1 MSPANRGIALAV
13 AALMLPAASFA
24 QAQRKGQETTQQ
36 GSGTRGQ
43 ATAAPGPGIEAGT
56 GNAMAGGR
64 TDFGPAGVTGIDA
77 VAGLSHDR
85 ALAKANDQ
93 ARGENGKGSFLRP
106 ADTAPDMDLSPQ
118 AIGSGAEEGAFP
130 TGGKDYFDSHSD
142 REGKASGIASGS
154 NQEGGAASQGSA
166 GKGAERK

>member
-1 MSPANRGIALAV
+1 MSHRGIAVAV
-13 AALMLPAASFA
+13 AALLLPAVSFA
-24 QAQRKGQETTQQ
+24 QAQRKGRETTQQ
-36 GSGTRGQ
+36 GSGARSQ

-64 TDFGPAGVTGIDA
+64 TDFGPAGVTGIDG

-93 ARGENGKGSFLRP
+93 ARGENEKGSFLRP
-106 ADTAPDMDLSPQ
+106 AETAPDMELNTQ
-118 AIGSGAEEGAFP
+118 AIGSGADEGAFP
-130 TGGKDYFDSHSD
+130 VGGKDYFDSHTD

-154 NQEGGAASQGSA
+154 NQEGGAAPKGSA
-166 GKGAERK
+166 GKGDERK